1 MLSIIGVQRKI
12 GEFQGKEYDNIM
24 IHCQDD
30 NPSTPT
36 ICGNT
41 CEVLKVKTSQIREVF
56 DGIVK
61 GDADWRDL
69 IGQPIRPYFDRYG
82 KVIRCELVSDK
93 P

>member
-1 MLSIIGVQRKI
+1 MLNIIGVQRKI

-41 CEVLKVKTSQIREVF
+41 CEVLKVNILNRIYYNLYICTKERSDF
-56 DGIVK
+56 YLYLYAYK
-61 GDADWRDL
+61 
-69 IGQPIRPYFDRYG
+69 RPTR
-82 KVIRCELVSDK
+82 R